1 MAKFAQHDAVVKFD
15 NASDT
20 LQDVST
26 SIQSVTMDMTVNGG
40 QFHTLGDRWADSLEG
55 GIMGTVT
62 VNFYDDTSATSF
74 AGYMREWLLH
84 ASNKAGVRSMQ
95 IQKPDGTSGSTQF
108 DFEVRAGGSVQLVNA
123 TAGAGDPQT
132 LTVTLNI
139 DGPVT
144 ETTIA

>member
-1 MAKFAQHDAVVKFD
+1 MAKFAQHDAVFKFD

-26 SIQSVTMDMTVNGG
+26 SIQSVTLDVTVNGG

-55 GIMGTVT
+55 GIMGTVSVT
-62 VNFYDDTSATSF
+62 FYDDDSATSF

-84 ASNKAGVRSMQ
+84 ASNKGGARSMQ
-95 IQKPDGTSGSTQF
+95 IQKPDGSTGSTQL
-108 DFEVRAGGSVQLVNA
+108 DFEVRPGGSVQFANL
-123 TAGAGDPQT
+123 TAGSGDPQT
-132 LTVTLNI
+132 LTITLNV
-139 DGPVT
+139 DGAIT